1 MTSSSASSRKALS
14 KIACN
19 RLQKE
24 LKEWQLSPPSGFKHK
39 VTDNLKRWVIEA
51 NGAAG
56 TLYANETYQLQVD
69 FPEHY
74 PMEAPQVIFA
84 PPAPL
89 HPHIYS
95 NGHICLDILY
105 DSWSPAMTV
114 SSICIS
120 ILSMLSSATVKQCP
134 ADNDR
139 YVKNC
144 RSGRSPK
151 ETRWWF
157 HDDKCGM
164 GPGTALSPQGPGSF
178 PFSLAVNHAKG
189 VSFVVQIIVQGRL
202 TSAWARDFTFIS
214 KDPTELLGTRNKTS
228 HPEVWSTT
236 ARIDMVDTMEEE
248 VAEVEISFRCR
259 RGVEEEDVAVVDGD
273 SRMGRQ
279 SWRGVFSNEDNRLGE
294 FAQCMGRGRCKGMRL
309 DALFTVVDLASM
321 TGILPP
327 YVQGSLFLISPVNP
341 TSGHFESLILHMQI
355 IMLSYHKFNESQRE
369 QTVLRR
375 LKQGEVVVL
384 IRDAGTPGI
393 GGPDAELKSASVQ
406 LLNQIEENVFSSKK
420 LRAGKVNHR
429 EVTAGMLLRS
439 RGKSFLAERNEEA
452 VTENLN
458 MKALPPYWPTF
469 DRDFLHISGFLSTF

>member
-178 PFSLAVNHAKG
+178 PFSLAVNHISSCLGIVYIAY
-189 VSFVVQIIVQGRL
+189 SFEEACIIASSFQIASGDKVNVTNAL
-202 TSAWARDFTFIS
+202 
-214 KDPTELLGTRNKTS
+214 DPTELLGTRNKTS
-228 HPEVWSTT
+228 HPEVVVNDSKNRYGGYYGGGGGGGGDKFLMQKGGGGGGRSSGGWGWPDGE
-236 ARIDMVDTMEEE
+236 AELV
-248 VAEVEISFRCR
+248 VA
-259 RGVEEEDVAVVDGD
+259 A
-273 SRMGRQ
+273 
-279 SWRGVFSNEDNRLGE
+279 
-294 FAQCMGRGRCKGMRL
+294 
-309 DALFTVVDLASM
+309 
-321 TGILPP
+321 GINGL
-327 YVQGSLFLISPVNP
+327 
-341 TSGHFESLILHMQI
+341 
-355 IMLSYHKFNESQRE
+355 
-369 QTVLRR
+369 
-375 LKQGEVVVL
+375 VVVGK
-384 IRDAGTPGI
+384 RR
-393 GGPDAELKSASVQ
+393 
-406 LLNQIEENVFSSKK
+406 EEH
-420 LRAGKVNHR
+420 G
-429 EVTAGMLLRS
+429 
-439 RGKSFLAERNEEA
+439 EA
-452 VTENLN
+452 
-458 MKALPPYWPTF
+458 
-469 DRDFLHISGFLSTF
+469 